1 MNIVSPGKKK
11 TKKFEPKEILEN
23 IKKHLKDVFKKKKE
37 IERNFSNK
45 FKELQKQ
52 SEENQKWF
60 DKEWQRLEKLEN
72 QLILWWDFWKRELEI
87 NRLREKTGIGTLPSE
102 REKTEEQIQN
112 LNAYNKIIEKGFKEG
127 KVDVE
132 LINKLRKELEE
143 WMEKEE

>member
-1 MNIVSPGKKK
+1 MNLISPGKKK
-11 TKKFEPKEILEN
+11 TKKFAPQEILEN

-37 IERNFSNK
+37 IEKNFANK

-87 NRLREKTGIGTLPSE
+87 NRLREQTGIGTLPSE

-112 LNAYNKIIEKGFKEG
+112 LNTYNKTIERGFKEG
-127 KVDVE
+127 KVDAE

-143 WMEKEE
+143 WMEKEK